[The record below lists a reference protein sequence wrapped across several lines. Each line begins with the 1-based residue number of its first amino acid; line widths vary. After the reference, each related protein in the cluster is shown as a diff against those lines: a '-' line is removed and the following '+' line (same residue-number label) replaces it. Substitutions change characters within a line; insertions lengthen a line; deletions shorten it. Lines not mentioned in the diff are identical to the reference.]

1 MAHGADQKGG
11 ASTRNEN
18 GYLPTSRETRQ
29 SKGGKEGE
37 KKTYS
42 SMIHVTETTVSSSSN
57 GSLGPPQDLIL
68 KLTYLKPLS
77 WSLHLMD
84 GDCSVA

>member
-1 MAHGADQKGG
+1 MAHGADQKGE

-29 SKGGKEGE
+29 SKGGKEEE

-42 SMIHVTETTVSSSSN
+42 SLIHVTETRVSSSSN
-57 GSLGPPQDLIL
+57 G
-68 KLTYLKPLS
+68 LTYLKPLS